1 MENINCEENPTNLCV
16 NEETRELKC
25 YTKISFKSGML

>member
-1 MENINCEENPTNLCV
+1 MNCKENPTNLCV

-25 YTKISFKSGML
+25 YTKISFKSGMM